1 MEERL
6 FVLKAMYAPLLEGI
20 YHPEEEKDIFKP
32 SSRIV
37 DMKNEVKKERR
48 TSTVCSVENQVLKF
62 EC

>member
-1 MEERL
+1 
-6 FVLKAMYAPLLEGI
+6 MYAPLLEGI